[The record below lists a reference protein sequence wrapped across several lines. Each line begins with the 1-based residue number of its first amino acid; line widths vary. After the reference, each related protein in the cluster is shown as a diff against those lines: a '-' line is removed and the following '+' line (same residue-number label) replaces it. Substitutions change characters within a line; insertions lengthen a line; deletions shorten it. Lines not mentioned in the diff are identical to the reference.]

1 MNWKTLISAVLV
13 AVAMPAAGR
22 AQTTVRVATEGAFA
36 PWNFSL
42 PGGGLDG
49 YDIDVAK
56 DLCRRMNVKMELMAQ
71 DWDGI
76 IPSLNAKKYDAII
89 AAMSITPKRA
99 EVIAFSRPYAVNTDG
114 FGVLADGPLAKMS
127 GTGETWSLDSQ
138 SDKAQARIKDMAK
151 FLKGKVIGVQTST
164 TASTFLDKYFKG
176 VAEIREYKTVDQHN
190 LDLISGRIDAVL
202 CNVTVLAENLAKPEM
217 SSAKAAGAFF
227 SGGEFGV
234 DGIGLRKDDTALKA
248 KFDAAINGAIKDGT
262 LKKLSMKWFHVDISP
277 KE

>member
-1 MNWKTLISAVLV
+1 MNWKNLITAVLL
-13 AVAMPAAGR
+13 AAALPHAAR
-22 AQTTVRVATEGAFA
+22 AQTTLRVATEGAFA

-49 YDIDVAK
+49 YDVDVAK
-56 DLCRRMNVKMELMAQ
+56 EICRRMNVKLDLMAQ

-89 AAMSITPKRA
+89 AGMSITPKRQ
-99 EVIAFSRPYAVNTDG
+99 EVIAFSRSYAVNTDG
-114 FGVLADGPLAKMS
+114 FGVLADGPLAAMP
-127 GTGETWSLDSQ
+127 GTNETWSLDSQ
-138 SDKAQARIKDMAK
+138 ADKAQARIKDMAK
-151 FLKGKVIGVQTST
+151 LLKGKIIGVQTST

-190 LDLISGRIDAVL
+190 LDLMSGRIDAVL

-217 SSAKAAGAFF
+217 KGAKPAGAFF

-234 DGIGLRKDDTALKA
+234 DGVGLRKEDTALKA
-248 KFDAAINGAIKDGT
+248 KIDAALNEAIKDGT

-277 KE
+277 RD